1 MAVREL
7 QVKNNC
13 WAKWYYSSVKCTS
26 SEMPMCPTLTLKLSS
41 GSLSPSVLCAE
52 NNKRM
57 RMQEKEREK
66 KRVTEWE
73 ECVDNSIGLIAD
85 GHSQFLDTP
94 EIITGSLSC
103 VYSLVCHS
111 FFLRC
116 YCHSFFLSMNSTR
129 FCISIV
135 QANTH
140 IPSNNN
146 NRTSLTACTLASH
159 KRTAVNARNFNLNAT
174 HNGHGCYFVWLWCCE

>member
-1 MAVREL
+1 
-7 QVKNNC
+7 
-13 WAKWYYSSVKCTS
+13 
-26 SEMPMCPTLTLKLSS
+26 MPMCPTLTLKLSS

-57 RMQEKEREK
+57 RMEENEREK
-66 KRVTEWE
+66 ESHGVRGVCRQLNWAYCRRPFAVSRHTR
-73 ECVDNSIGLIAD
+73 NYYRL
-85 GHSQFLDTP
+85 
-94 EIITGSLSC
+94 
-103 VYSLVCHS
+103 SLVCLLAGLPL

-140 IPSNNN
+140 IPFNNN
-146 NRTSLTACTLASH
+146 NKTSSTACTLASH

-174 HNGHGCYFVWLWCCE
+174 HNGHGCYFV

>member
-57 RMQEKEREK
+57 RMEENEREK
-66 KRVTEWE
+66 ESHGVRGVCRQLNWAYCRRPFAVSRHTR
-73 ECVDNSIGLIAD
+73 NYYRL
-85 GHSQFLDTP
+85 
-94 EIITGSLSC
+94 
-103 VYSLVCHS
+103 SLVCLLAGLPLVFSALLLPLILSLNELYPVLYIYRAGKYTHS
-111 FFLRC
+111 
-116 YCHSFFLSMNSTR
+116 
-129 FCISIV
+129 V
-135 QANTH
+135 QQQ
-140 IPSNNN
+140 
-146 NRTSLTACTLASH
+146 
-159 KRTAVNARNFNLNAT
+159 
-174 HNGHGCYFVWLWCCE
+174 